1 MENFGSLDS
10 TSVIRVIGEL
20 AAANTT
26 RCTVETQCSSMPDW
40 FMPGLQE
47 RRSIIGR
54 GFESSRR
61 ISGQERGGGIRVGEA
76 TNRAQI
82 RQKLVKSMLDFPI
95 TTDARLT
102 VIPAFA
108 RRSPFWISD
117 IHCRHT
123 LSDVEGRRDSF
134 QLELE
139 RLFDREEPSNA
150 NSVDFSIVEYT
161 SGERLSSFNSDFFP
175 FLFLFP
181 FSLSY
186 SSFTQRGKCYVIF
199 CQFCFRNDSTIS
211 INCVVTGMFNG
222 CLDWRGRKSR
232 KWNSIGENTGRNN
245 SELSSSFLRNIRCG

>member
-1 MENFGSLDS
+1 MHSAPRCPIDLCPACKSGARLSDEDS
-10 TSVIRVIGEL
+10 
-20 AAANTT
+20 N
-26 RCTVETQCSSMPDW
+26 P
-40 FMPGLQE
+40 
-47 RRSIIGR
+47 
-54 GFESSRR
+54 
-61 ISGQERGGGIRVGEA
+61 RGGSRDKNVEEGFASVKLLIAPKFDR
-76 TNRAQI
+76 
-82 RQKLVKSMLDFPI
+82 KLVKSMLDFPI

-211 INCVVTGMFNG
+211 INCVVTRMFNG
-222 CLDWRGRKSR
+222 CLDWRRRKSR

>member
-1 MENFGSLDS
+1 MHGRNTVLLDARLIYARPARAALDYR
-10 TSVIRVIGEL
+10 TRIRILEEDLG
-20 AAANTT
+20 T
-26 RCTVETQCSSMPDW
+26 RTW
-40 FMPGLQE
+40 
-47 RRSIIGR
+47 RR
-54 GFESSRR
+54 
-61 ISGQERGGGIRVGEA
+61 EA